1 MIPTERRTPIP
12 AKMTLAGENACEID
26 VNEWT
31 SDGFI
36 S

>member
-12 AKMTLAGENACEID
+12 AKMTLAGENAWEMD
-26 VNEWT
+26 MNEWI